1 MTGTSIDKDLL
12 KHLKTISN
20 EDSFSEYIFLSCES
34 QEDRKRLLSYIES
47 GHTNRKD
54 ILLMTSQIGIESGTV
69 EGELEDENGRIVN
82 CTLTGDD
89 LKNEL
94 LLYLSKVKD
103 DKKFI
108 EDIYNR
114 LMTDQEKQAMVLFLN
129 EPRFLT
135 PEEVKLKTLEIIETI
150 HTNNRKSED

>member
-54 ILLMTSQIGIESGTV
+54 ILLMASQIGIESGSV

-82 CTLTGDD
+82 CTLTGDN

-135 PEEVKLKTLEIIETI
+135 PKEVKLKTLEIIETI
-150 HTNNRKSED
+150 HTSNRKSED

>member
-1 MTGTSIDKDLL
+1 MKPGTQ
-12 KHLKTISN
+12 N
-20 EDSFSEYIFLSCES
+20 P
-34 QEDRKRLLSYIES
+34 RLLFTHCYL
-47 GHTNRKD
+47 R
-54 ILLMTSQIGIESGTV
+54 LGIESGTV

-150 HTNNRKSED
+150 HTSNRKSED